1 MQDIFSVVDREA
13 LAGKHILLIDDVITT
28 GSTMLACAQALRQ
41 AGASWVGAVGFAHP
55 FPSSSREDHEPP
67 KGF

>member
-1 MQDIFSVVDREA
+1 MSEKQR
-13 LAGKHILLIDDVITT
+13 ILLVDDVITT

-41 AGASWVGAVGFAHP
+41 AGAIWVGAVGFAHP